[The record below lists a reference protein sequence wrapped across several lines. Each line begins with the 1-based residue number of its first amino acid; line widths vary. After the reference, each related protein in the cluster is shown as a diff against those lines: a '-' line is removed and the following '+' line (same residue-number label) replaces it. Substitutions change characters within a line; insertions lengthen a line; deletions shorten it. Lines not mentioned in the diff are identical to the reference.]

1 MSFNK
6 IKINEEILQWDDIDM
21 LRQLYTEGK
30 KTSLPL
36 DRESYE
42 VIKLESILS
51 KYKETLSKNP
61 ELQNF
66 GDNIYM

>member
-1 MSFNK
+1 MRWYWHAASVVHRGEKDITSFR
-6 IKINEEILQWDDIDM
+6 W
-21 LRQLYTEGK
+21 
-30 KTSLPL
+30 
-36 DRESYE
+36 ESYE